1 MFFII
6 HQIAQTL
13 TVLPS
18 IRKLL
23 DIVELAKDM
32 NIFSYFAGKE
42 HIKTKH
48 QVFHNIAQ
56 TLFVF
61 SNCTNNIIRSIVAHD
76 ESITVFF
83 DSYMQHPGYKSFFF
97 PLPQF

>member
-13 TVLPS
+13 PVLPS

-23 DIVELAKDM
+23 DIVELAKDI
-32 NIFSYFAGKE
+32 NIFSYFADKE
-42 HIKTKH
+42 HIKTIH
-48 QVFHNIAQ
+48 QVFHDIAQ
-56 TLFVF
+56 TLFVL
-61 SNCTNNIIRSIVAHD
+61 SNCTHIINRSIVAHD
-76 ESITVFF
+76 ESISVFF